1 MSSNWVELQGAR
13 TPPMEALTEA
23 LTMLRSAV
31 SIPAPRKVGWFGRT
45 RERVSVEP
53 PPAKRDIPKLAL
65 AAVLAYTL
73 TAFLLVNYV
82 LADALSAEMNL
93 YVAQPAMWGG
103 LCAMSLGLSRR
114 TGFDHKLGVR
124 ILMLATWAA
133 GFQIASQISVGVLYG
148 FGYSPYA
155 REPLH
160 MLENAFYLVTL
171 VAGVEA
177 SRAYV
182 LNSLRRRSEYLSLAV
197 VSVLWAA
204 LLIPVINYESL
215 SSTEGAFTLAG
226 ATLLPALSL
235 SVLASYLALHGGALP
250 AFLYHAGVRA
260 FEWFSPILP
269 NIEWTIVAFVGTIV
283 PVTSAICI
291 RGAIVAPQ
299 EEVRESKPFDVSAPW
314 IVVTMLLVGLL
325 WFNTG
330 LLGVTPSVVSGVSME
345 PSMEVG
351 DVVLMRETDPENIKV
366 GDVIQYRV
374 PVGSIIHRVIEIE
387 ETDTGLVFI
396 TQGDNNNTPDE
407 PVLESQVEG
416 RIVYTIPKVGWVP
429 IKIGDVLNMA
439 R

>member
-1 MSSNWVELQGAR
+1 M
-13 TPPMEALTEA
+13 
-23 LTMLRSAV
+23 
-31 SIPAPRKVGWFGRT
+31 
-45 RERVSVEP
+45 
-53 PPAKRDIPKLAL
+53 AL

-103 LCAMSLGLSRR
+103 LCAMSLVLSRR
-114 TGFDHKLGVR
+114 TGAVYTLGVR
-124 ILMLATWAA
+124 ILLLAVWAA
-133 GFQIASQISVGVLYG
+133 GFQVACQISVGVLYG

-160 MLENAFYLVTL
+160 MLQNAFYLVTL

-182 LNSLRRRSEYLSLAV
+182 LHSLRRRSEYLSLAV

-226 ATLLPALSL
+226 GTLLPALSL
-235 SVLASYLALHGGALP
+235 SVLASYLAVHGGALP
-250 AFLYHAGVRA
+250 AFLYHAGIRA

-269 NIEWTIVAFVGTIV
+269 NAEWTIVAFMGTIV
-283 PVTSAICI
+283 PLTSAICI

-299 EEVRESKPFDVSAPW
+299 AEESRESKPFDVSAPW
-314 IVVTMLLVGLL
+314 IVATMLIVALL

-345 PSMEVG
+345 PSMSLG

-374 PVGSIIHRVIEIE
+374 PSGSIFHRVIEIE
-387 ETDTGLVFI
+387 ETTTGLVFI
-396 TQGDNNNTPDE
+396 TQGDNNNTPDD
-407 PVLESQVEG
+407 PVLQSQVEG

-439 R
+439 H